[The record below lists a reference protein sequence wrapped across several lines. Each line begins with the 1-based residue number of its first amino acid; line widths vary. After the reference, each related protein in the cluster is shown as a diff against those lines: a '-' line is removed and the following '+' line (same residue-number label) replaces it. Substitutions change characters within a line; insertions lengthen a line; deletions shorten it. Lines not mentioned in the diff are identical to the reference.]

1 MISHADQAPLLLR
14 LAAPLAWRDDE
25 KIATKLMGFAATE
38 QGSALDM
45 IRAAELTDDPTL
57 RRLFFRHGM
66 DEARH
71 AQRFRDVA
79 RQLLAGRE
87 AGPRTWEA
95 HHAVRQDLFQR
106 WGTVRF
112 VAFVW
117 LSESRAREQ
126 FRVLAARFRTRRPQL
141 ALLFDEIGR
150 DEKVHAAYSGHLLDT
165 WRAEGREAEVKAAL
179 RRVRV
184 DGAWAA
190 WRNSGRRIG
199 ELMVRGLLTLLWVA
213 LLPWFAVMQRISER
227 RAPKLAT
234 WHGPAAGTSSDPAV
248 GLRRQF

>member
-14 LAAPLAWRDDE
+14 LAAPFAWRDDE
-25 KIATKLMGFAATE
+25 AIATKLMGFAATE

-45 IRAAELTDDPTL
+45 IRASELTDDPTL

-71 AQRFRDVA
+71 AQRFREAA
-79 RQLLAGRE
+79 RQLLGGRDG
-87 AGPRTWEA
+87 GPRTWEA
-95 HHAVRQDLFQR
+95 QHAVRQDLFQR

-141 ALLFDEIGR
+141 ALLFDDIGR

-165 WRAEGREAEVKAAL
+165 WRAEGREDEVRSAL
-179 RRVRV
+179 RRVRI

-199 ELMVRGLLTLLWVA
+199 DLMVRGLLTALWLTV
-213 LLPWFAVMQRISER
+213 LPWFAITQRLQGGRGS
-227 RAPKLAT
+227 AGA
-234 WHGPAAGTSSDPAV
+234 WHGPAAGSSPDPATN
-248 GLRRQF
+248 LRRQF